1 MYMNSILCSHMIP
14 ILLATSRASKSLVN
28 LTYAFLLPLGVIK
41 VLTFLILILYNLSTA
56 SLIWVLFV
64 FFFTMNTSVLLS
76 SMVLMADS
84 VLRGWS
90 TTAKPSVCFFTALRM
105 FFGDLFWANVFG
117 LLKEVLVQILLLR
130 AWWDPFLT
138 AVAAFFATAYH

>member
-1 MYMNSILCSHMIP
+1 MLHRYLNINGCSHMIP

-41 VLTFLILILYNLSTA
+41 VLTFLILILYSLSTA
-56 SLIWVLFV
+56 SLICVLFV
-64 FFFTMNTSVLLS
+64 FFLTMNTSVLLS
-76 SMVLMADS
+76 SIVLMADS

-105 FFGDLFWANVFG
+105 FFGALFWANVLG
-117 LLKEVLVQILLLR
+117 LLKVVLVQILLLR
-130 AWWDPFLT
+130 A
-138 AVAAFFATAYH
+138 